1 MATDGPSLKSLS
13 ATLSRVELKFESIN
27 IQFEE
32 LDEAAA
38 RISDRLEK
46 HRSTL
51 DQQVHQHQVWVSLLE
66 DQLTT
71 LETNLFVTYAMDT
84 LRRCHS
90 VVLGKLPDLAPSLPT
105 VASVL
110 HRKARNR
117 QVRLAWESSLQDLG
131 LRSTDITALCALF
144 VMHGCQAEYF
154 GPAQRQHYTG
164 QVEALIQR
172 VVTNLALREGLLRA
186 VQVVEVGHADTVMS
200 EAFEQ

>member
-1 MATDGPSLKSLS
+1 MATDGPSLESLS

-32 LDEAAA
+32 LDETAA
-38 RISDRLEK
+38 RLSDRLEK
-46 HRSTL
+46 HRNTL
-51 DQQVHQHQVWVSLLE
+51 DQQVHE
-66 DQLTT
+66 DQVLST

-117 QVRLAWESSLQDLG
+117 QVRLAWESALQDLG
-131 LRSTDITALCALF
+131 LSSTDITALCTLF
-144 VMHGCQAEYF
+144 VMHGCRAEYF
-154 GPAQRQHYTG
+154 GPAQRQHYVG
-164 QVEALIQR
+164 KVEVLIRR
-172 VVTNLALREGLLRA
+172 VVTNPALRDGLLRA
-186 VQVVEVGHADTVMS
+186 VQVVEVGSAGTVMS
-200 EAFEQ
+200 ETLEQ